1 MNILVT
7 GGAGFIGREVCKQL
21 LAKGHTVRVA
31 DNLSKT
37 GQEPEGVEFLNGDLT
52 LQENADKAM
61 EGIDVCL
68 HLAAKVG
75 GVGYMSQK
83 PATILDGS
91 LKLLSAVFEAAKKAG
106 TKRVVVASSSMVFA
120 DTDRFPSKESD
131 VGEIPPPKNIY
142 GFSKL
147 VTEYYAK
154 AYSEEFGVNYTII
167 RPFNCYGVNSY
178 LHQEVG
184 YANVIPDFIRKIL
197 AGGTMEMLGDGEQT
211 RCFTHVSDMAR
222 GFILAAESE
231 KAVNESFNIGSNHEI
246 TMIDLANK
254 IFALSGQEGTLEVKN
269 VQEFKHDVRR
279 RVPDNTKSKDVL
291 GWEPTKD
298 FDEGLKEMITWI
310 RELPVQQV

>member
-1 MNILVT
+1 
-7 GGAGFIGREVCKQL
+7 
-21 LAKGHTVRVA
+21 
-31 DNLSKT
+31 
-37 GQEPEGVEFLNGDLT
+37 
-52 LQENADKAM
+52 
-61 EGIDVCL
+61 
-68 HLAAKVG
+68 
-75 GVGYMSQK
+75 
-83 PATILDGS
+83 
-91 LKLLSAVFEAAKKAG
+91 
-106 TKRVVVASSSMVFA
+106 
-120 DTDRFPSKESD
+120 
-131 VGEIPPPKNIY
+131 
-142 GFSKL
+142 
-147 VTEYYAK
+147 
-154 AYSEEFGVNYTII
+154 
-167 RPFNCYGVNSY
+167 
-178 LHQEVG
+178 
-184 YANVIPDFIRKIL
+184 VIPDFIRKIL